1 MTEQAGLEHPS
12 GAEPGYYHPDAD
24 ADTEGHMPRVRY
36 GDEQR
41 TADEERAEDEPDTEG
56 HWRVSARGDAERA
69 EGDDTEG
76 HSRMHTADT
85 EQAESD
91 DTEGHGSKHR

>member
-41 TADEERAEDEPDTEG
+41 TADEERAE
-56 HWRVSARGDAERA
+56 
-69 EGDDTEG
+69 GDDTEG

-85 EQAESD
+85 EQAEGD